1 MFFCHAIAE
10 RGQDEGTV
18 ARSHTDRETHECPSS
33 RITQRTSTERGTV
46 AAGRQDSVGYG
57 GRLEEVQDGD
67 GNSTAGSSIAL
78 KGRTI
83 GARDGR

>member
-1 MFFCHAIAE
+1 M
-10 RGQDEGTV
+10 
-18 ARSHTDRETHECPSS
+18 
-33 RITQRTSTERGTV
+33 